1 MGPWLNQHDPDFLD
15 ENVISIFGNDV
26 ISTHFNRMKENAPY
40 FRNSNVIYKYNFKN
54 NQVTKVMNNAMKN
67 SIYNT
72 VTGGRHQW
80 IDENTLFVEYS
91 NTGIYSLYHDDEL
104 VAYICNINKK
114 KKLLKV
120 K

>member
-1 MGPWLNQHDPDFLD
+1 
-15 ENVISIFGNDV
+15 
-26 ISTHFNRMKENAPY
+26 MKQNAPY

-80 IDENTLFVEYS
+80 IDENTL
-91 NTGIYSLYHDDEL
+91 L
-104 VAYICNINKK
+104 
-114 KKLLKV
+114 
-120 K
+120 